1 MPNDREA
8 FYARSL
14 RVAALASAAG
24 VTLRKS
30 DGRDRPTLEVSG
42 NGHSVVFPIVTDDR
56 AWQKTS
62 VEEAFYVVLLDAREW
77 SGAHLDASSVAT
89 LVDERDNIDGPVIR
103 KDLAE
108 EIARVAVLAQIVGG
122 RTKLEELWS
131 TVELAAP

>member
-1 MPNDREA
+1 
-8 FYARSL
+8 
-14 RVAALASAAG
+14 
-24 VTLRKS
+24 
-30 DGRDRPTLEVSG
+30 
-42 NGHSVVFPIVTDDR
+42 VTDDR